1 MSRKLPPL
9 NALRAFEAAGRHQ
22 SFTRAAEELGVSH
35 SAISRHVRGLE
46 HRLGAQLFRDLP
58 RGVELTPDGTAYLA
72 RIMPALDVISE
83 ATEELEE
90 APAGQITI
98 SSETLFAQ
106 RFLIPRLPDFYN
118 AYPDV
123 EVRLDASQSLADIE
137 RYEADLAVRFKVSGG
152 VDAPSDLLSNAPL
165 YPYAAP
171 ALISNDSISPGKL
184 LEFRLL
190 KDRGRNVWQQW
201 CEAVGLGADAI
212 TEPRW
217 RMRSTLAIEA
227 VLHGHGVYLGSA
239 ECVDMECRMGRLIRC
254 SEVGI
259 RSGSYHLIYGSRGVR
274 RKALR
279 QFRIWLLDQTAPF
292 RDATAGPQNQP
303 IG

>member
-9 NALRAFEAAGRHQ
+9 NALRAFEAAGRHE
-22 SFTRAAEELGVSH
+22 SFSRAADELGVSH

-58 RGVELTPDGTAYLA
+58 RGVQLTPDGKAYLT
-72 RIMPALDVISE
+72 RIIPALDVISE

-90 APAGQITI
+90 APAGQITV

-106 RFLIPRLPDFYN
+106 RFLIPRLPDFYKV
-118 AYPDV
+118 YPEV
-123 EVRLDASQSLADIE
+123 EVRLDASQNLADVE
-137 RYEADLAVRFKVSGG
+137 RYEADLAVRFLISGG

-171 ALISNDSISPGKL
+171 GLIPEGGIAPAEL
-184 LEFRLL
+184 LKFRLL

-201 CEAVGLGADAI
+201 CEAAGIGADAI

-227 VLHGHGVYLGSA
+227 VIHGHGVYLGSA
-239 ECVDMECRMGRLIRC
+239 DCVDMECRMGRLIRC
-254 SEVGI
+254 SDVGI
-259 RSGSYHLIYGSRGVR
+259 RSGSYHLVYGSRGMR

-279 QFRIWLLDQTAPF
+279 QFRLWLLEQTEPF
-292 RDATAGPQNQP
+292 RETGLSD
-303 IG
+303 

>member
-9 NALRAFEAAGRHQ
+9 NALRAFEAAGRHE

-58 RGVELTPDGTAYLA
+58 RGVQLTADGKAYLA

-83 ATEELEE
+83 ATEELEA
-90 APAGQITI
+90 APAGQITV

-106 RFLIPRLPDFYN
+106 RFLIPRLPEFYK
-118 AYPDV
+118 ACPEI

-137 RYEADLAVRFKVSGG
+137 RYEADIAVRFLISGG
-152 VDAPSDLLSNAPL
+152 VDAPSDLLTDALL

-171 ALISNDSISPGKL
+171 TLIPRGEIAPEDL
-184 LEFRLL
+184 LQFRLL

-201 CEAVGLGADAI
+201 FEAAGLGGEAI

-227 VLHGHGVYLGSA
+227 VIHGHGVYLGSA

-254 SEVGI
+254 SDVGI
-259 RSGSYHLIYGSRGVR
+259 RSGAYHLVYGSRGVR
-274 RKALR
+274 RRALR
-279 QFRIWLLDQTAPF
+279 QFRNWLLEETKPF
-292 RDATAGPQNQP
+292 RGSGAPG
-303 IG
+303 